1 MEEIE
6 KVLAVLNQVREEACW
21 DLETLEVRSLV
32 TNSLQLIDG
41 LHDHKSSLTWAL
53 VNLLAKVATLQN
65 APRIVSFGLLSSFV
79 PIMMIVFRIAL
90 FFFLKFRFHI
100 KKHLCECCEFYT
112 KETTLK

>member
-1 MEEIE
+1 MSRSVEEIE

-79 PIMMIVFRIAL
+79 PIMMIVFRIVL
-90 FFFLKFRFHI
+90 FFSEI
-100 KKHLCECCEFYT
+100 
-112 KETTLK
+112 